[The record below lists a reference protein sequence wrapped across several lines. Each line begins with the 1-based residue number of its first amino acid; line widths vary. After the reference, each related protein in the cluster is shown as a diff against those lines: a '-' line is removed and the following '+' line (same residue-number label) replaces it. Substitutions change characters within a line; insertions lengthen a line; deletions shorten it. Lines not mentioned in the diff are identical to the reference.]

1 MATQKKKEE
10 QETQNGPDAAYST
23 EGLNSRTDVERAL
36 AGAQYT
42 PSERVQEA
50 GSALKQWQESRPAD
64 YQSRYQGKID
74 DLLDQLN
81 DRGSFRYDYAQDPL
95 YRQYA
100 QAYTQNAANASADAA
115 AQAAALTGGYGSSY
129 AVSAAQ
135 QAYQQ
140 QMNGLNAAI
149 PTLYQLALDTYN
161 SGGDALVTQLDQLGM
176 QEETAQ
182 KQYNERLS
190 DYYKQL
196 EQKGSDYNA
205 VYAQDYGQYQNYL
218 SRLDSLH
225 GYYAAQEQTKA
236 AQKQQSFNNAMAILG
251 LLGDA
256 VQLYFTGTAGIGSM
270 ASSLLNS
277 GYNIYA
283 GNRAY
288 EAQRADA
295 AWRQQ
300 MQEQKRQDDLT
311 QQQYKNAQAEQ
322 QYQDSLAQQKFN
334 NNVAAEKL
342 NIAKGEWAL
351 KQAKAAQSA
360 AKKSAETGTADTGS
374 PQSGALTGGSLN
386 MSRSTLRGTAVPFEA
401 ARLRSQGRSD
411 SAIRTELLKN
421 GYSDAQITAILK
433 QMNQ

>member
-10 QETQNGPDAAYST
+10 QETQNRPDAAYST

-50 GSALKQWQESRPAD
+50 GAALKQWQESRPAD
-64 YQSRYQGKID
+64 YQSRYKGKID
-74 DLLDQLN
+74 DLLGQLN
-81 DRGSFRYDYAQDPL
+81 DRGNFRYDYAQDPL

-295 AWRQQ
+295 AWSQQ

-322 QYQDSLAQQKFN
+322 QYQDSLAQQRFN

-360 AKKSAETGTADTGS
+360 AKTSAETGTANTGS

-386 MSRSTLRGTAVPFEA
+386 MSRSSLRGTAVPFEA

>member
-10 QETQNGPDAAYST
+10 QETQNRPDAAYST

-74 DLLDQLN
+74 DLLGQLN

-295 AWRQQ
+295 AWSQQ

-360 AKKSAETGTADTGS
+360 AKTSAKTGTADTGS

-386 MSRSTLRGTAVPFEA
+386 MSRSSLRGMAVPFEA